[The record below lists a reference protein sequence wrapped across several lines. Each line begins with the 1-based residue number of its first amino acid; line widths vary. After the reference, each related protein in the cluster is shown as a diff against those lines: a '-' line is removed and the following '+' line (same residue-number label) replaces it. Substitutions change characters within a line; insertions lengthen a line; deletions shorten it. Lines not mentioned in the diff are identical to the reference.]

1 MKLPIIFGIGL
12 MLACA
17 CNTKKPAGKVEE
29 RNVQQVEQIDS
40 SKNFFPVT
48 NFIKGQIYTILNG
61 NVNPLLITEKNGK
74 IDSSWLKME
83 QVETVLKPFLTPIV
97 DTQNVKHLYT
107 ESSFLDESIN
117 AFTFS
122 YDASSALPD
131 SIALRHWD
139 VYVNPESNEVQ
150 RIYMLKSA
158 SDGNQ
163 LLLTWQ
169 ADKKWC
175 SITLTNKTQ
184 VLETKK
190 LTWTF

>member
-1 MKLPIIFGIGL
+1 MKLLIICMIGVT
-12 MLACA
+12 MACS
-17 CNTKKPAGKVEE
+17 CSTKKKAPVDSDIVFKQPEKT
-29 RNVQQVEQIDS
+29 DS

-48 NFIKGQIYTILNG
+48 NFIKGQSYTILNG
-61 NVNPLLITEKNGK
+61 NVNPLLISEKNGK
-74 IDSSWLKME
+74 ADSTWLKME
-83 QVETVLKPFLTPIV
+83 EVETILKPFLTPVV

-122 YDASSALPD
+122 YDASSVLPD
-131 SIALRHWD
+131 SISLRHWD

-150 RIYMLKSA
+150 RIYLVKSA
-158 SDGNQ
+158 PDGNQ

-175 SITLTNKTQ
+175 SIILTNKTQ